1 MREEKKKAKQTIV
14 LATKI
19 KKRILKSSSVAKTA
33 LINNNK
39 DLAMALAAEKEKCS
53 YLEREASSMINEIK
67 VLHLQN
73 AAYRHNTSQL
83 VSLLK
88 ELQEDINNKLETA
101 IGILCESPTSELSQR
116 SCVQAHDDIN
126 QESMRHSAYHEV
138 ESQDSP
144 DLQND
149 DPVSSG
155 LNLSLAILHG
165 PQKELNKKENL
176 KKSIHAAQYKETDDT
191 GSPNVKRSEQ
201 EIPPIKLPEIT
212 VVPRVFRDV
221 SDMQKIK
228 ERLLFA
234 LNRSTNSPNSY
245 CQREMSSLSRNESRE
260 ESIPSKS
267 LPVQGQLDSPTTM
280 CSMLEIDEQ
289 LIQETDGANVK
300 ITVSEE
306 TERIT
311 AESISRKNKY
321 VTKERKR
328 KMRKG
333 IKKTQASLRKSNI
346 ESSEVSSPNKLE
358 VISDFRNFKY
368 GDSNSGSLSNDC
380 IEIDE
385 TSTGVSTDNL
395 DRKYVFQ
402 AATHGDVQGAEI
414 KPSRRTFI
422 ISPHMRN
429 CSSQDKKYLEDLEEG
444 HTLADKK
451 SSYACLNEELEDKA
465 STGSDGLCEME
476 IANNVEY
483 EGNELKEISYAVTDS
498 FAKGCKSKRKTY
510 IILGSEKGEKSCR
523 RTYIMPPKGT
533 MASDANKEGNSD
545 TKTVPSRSQNAEIAR
560 TIVACTLVEE
570 DAKPDKQLPQEAP
583 GIEFPFGTKH
593 KDPRRT
599 FIISKLVDDPR
610 EEKQTLHPCKAS
622 HIPKLRKK
630 NNTGRVK
637 EQRAEEQNI
646 RNASRVLLQKDFQ
659 ASLSD
664 LQAVDNEDKDFSIN
678 EAEKWKDRSTI
689 SDPHS
694 AQNCAMTHKAGS
706 ISNAE
711 VMGTVQPS
719 SISDFSKRSSQN
731 TLPECL
737 QFSEFPVDNKQDSGK
752 RTGLQQDV
760 MLHQDNSI
768 SIFKQKN
775 RSASRRKVTS
785 WDKRKR
791 KTFIIE
797 SSPPRLN
804 TCNEED
810 SSKSHDNGD
819 SAVKTI
825 GRGTHEAIE
834 EEPEEAGIEFPF
846 IKSNDDHAE
855 GLSVQWSESR
865 QHLRKTLIDKPD
877 IPPQIVRSRKQ
888 TSLRAVRLKPS
899 GHSSSSLRDE
909 ECEYLT
915 VKTKTHEESNDGVI
929 DLDNDNE
936 GETISPPPCNKRN
949 FTNEERNLKIAHIQ
963 CNASKFGSK
972 SYNKKSLDNN
982 DGRVTAVNTE
992 PKVSTTSVIESI
1004 QRLLDK
1010 TTSSSEV
1017 SLLNKDTPGLHSSE
1031 AKFKTEAE
1039 EFLFITERNAE
1050 QNAGGNVLQSLT
1062 NTAENLSEDSSNSRK
1077 RRRAAADINYKEPSM
1092 HNKLRRGDKHTDT
1105 RFLQSPVFKNKEGKT
1120 KQKKVK
1126 LDTKATKHAPVDPE
1140 NIL

>member
-1 MREEKKKAKQTIV
+1 MREEKKKAKQTIT

-19 KKRILKSSSVAKTA
+19 KKRILKSSSLAKTT

-39 DLAMALAAEKEKCS
+39 DLAMALTAEKEKSS
-53 YLEREASSMINEIK
+53 YLEREAGSMINEIK
-67 VLHLQN
+67 VLLLQN
-73 AAYRHNTSQL
+73 AAHRHNTSQL

-101 IGILCESPTSELSQR
+101 IGILCESPTSDLSQR

-144 DLQND
+144 DMQND

-155 LNLSLAILHG
+155 LKLSLAVLRG
-165 PQKELNKKENL
+165 PKNEHDKKDNL
-176 KKSIHAAQYKETDDT
+176 KKSIHVAQYKETDDT
-191 GSPNVKRSEQ
+191 GNPNVNRSEQ
-201 EIPPIKLPEIT
+201 EIAPIKLPEIT
-212 VVPRVFRDV
+212 VLPRVFRDV

-234 LNRSTNSPNSY
+234 SNRSTNSPNSY
-245 CQREMSSLSRNESRE
+245 CPREMSSLSHNESRE

-267 LPVQGQLDSPTTM
+267 LPVQGELDSPTTM

-300 ITVSEE
+300 ITVGEE
-306 TERIT
+306 TERIS
-311 AESISRKNKY
+311 AVSISTKNKY

-333 IKKTQASLRKSNI
+333 IKKTQAILRKSNI
-346 ESSEVSSPNKLE
+346 ESSEVISPNKLE
-358 VISDFRNFKY
+358 IISDFRNFKY
-368 GDSNSGSLSNDC
+368 GDSNSASLSNDC

-385 TSTGVSTDNL
+385 TSTGVSTDSL

-402 AATHGDVQGAEI
+402 AVTHGDGQGAEI

-422 ISPHMRN
+422 ISPHMGN

-444 HTLADKK
+444 HTLAGKK

-465 STGSDGLCEME
+465 SADGEGLCEME

-483 EGNELKEISYAVTDS
+483 EGNELKKNSHAVTDS

-523 RTYIMPPKGT
+523 RTYVLPPKGT

-545 TKTVPSRSQNAEIAR
+545 TKTVSSSSQNVEI
-560 TIVACTLVEE
+560 ACTLVEE
-570 DAKPDKQLPQEAP
+570 DAKPDELLPQEVQ
-583 GIEFPFGTKH
+583 GIEFPFGTKR

-599 FIISKLVDDPR
+599 FIISKLVDGPR

-646 RNASRVLLQKDFQ
+646 RNVSRVLLPKDFQ

-664 LQAVDNEDKDFSIN
+664 LQAVDNEGKEFSIN
-678 EAEKWKDRSTI
+678 EAEKWEDRSTI

-694 AQNCAMTHKAGS
+694 AQNCAITVKAGS

-711 VMGTVQPS
+711 VMGTVHPS
-719 SISDFSKRSSQN
+719 SISDFCKHSSQN
-731 TLPECL
+731 TLPECFE
-737 QFSEFPVDNKQDSGK
+737 FSEFPVDNQQDCDK
-752 RTGLQQDV
+752 WTDLQQDV
-760 MLHQDNSI
+760 MLHQDNAI

-775 RSASRRKVTS
+775 RSVSRRKVTS

-791 KTFIIE
+791 RTFTIE
-797 SSPPRLN
+797 LSPPRLN

-819 SAVKTI
+819 SAVKNT

-834 EEPEEAGIEFPF
+834 EEPEETGIEFPF
-846 IKSNDDHAE
+846 IKSNDDSAE
-855 GLSVQWSESR
+855 GLSVQWSKSR
-865 QHLRKTLIDKPD
+865 QRLRKTLIDKAD
-877 IPPQIVRSRKQ
+877 IPPPIVRFRKQ
-888 TSLRAVRLKPS
+888 KSLRAVRLKPS
-899 GHSSSSLRDE
+899 RHSSSSLGDE

-915 VKTKTHEESNDGVI
+915 VKTKTHEESYDGAI

-936 GETISPPPCNKRN
+936 GETISSPPCNKRN
-949 FTNEERNLKIAHIQ
+949 FTNEGRNLKIAHVQ
-963 CNASKFGSK
+963 CNASKIGSK

-982 DGRVTAVNTE
+982 DGRETAVNTE
-992 PKVSTTSVIESI
+992 PKVSTASMIESI

-1010 TTSSSEV
+1010 TICSSEV
-1017 SLLNKDTPGLHSSE
+1017 SLLNKDTPGLDSSE

-1039 EFLFITERNAE
+1039 EFLLITERNTE

-1062 NTAENLSEDSSNSRK
+1062 NTAENLSEDSLNSRK
-1077 RRRAAADINYKEPSM
+1077 RRRAAAEINYKEPSM
-1092 HNKLRRGDKHTDT
+1092 NNKLRRGDKHTDT

-1126 LDTKATKHAPVDPE
+1126 LDIKATKHAPVDPE